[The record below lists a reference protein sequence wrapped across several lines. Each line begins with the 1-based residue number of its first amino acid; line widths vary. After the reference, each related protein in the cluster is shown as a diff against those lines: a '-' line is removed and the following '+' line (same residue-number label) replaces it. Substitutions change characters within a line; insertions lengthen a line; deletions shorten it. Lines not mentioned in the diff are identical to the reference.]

1 MLTSIKRK
9 EMKDYK
15 AEAIEKVTA
24 TFMPADYP
32 DSVSKEYLPFTIYS
46 NISSISMTAMIFLST
61 QSLFVA
67 LGG

>member
-1 MLTSIKRK
+1 MLTSIRSKNIQ
-9 EMKDYK
+9 DYK
-15 AEAIEKVTA
+15 HEAVEKITA

-32 DSVSKEYLPFTIYS
+32 DSVAKEYLPFTIYS

>member
-1 MLTSIKRK
+1 MLTSIRRK
-9 EMKDYK
+9 EMREYK
-15 AEAIEKVTA
+15 NEAIEKLAA
-24 TFMPADYP
+24 TFLPTDYP

-46 NISSISMTAMIFLST
+46 NISSVSMTAMIFLST